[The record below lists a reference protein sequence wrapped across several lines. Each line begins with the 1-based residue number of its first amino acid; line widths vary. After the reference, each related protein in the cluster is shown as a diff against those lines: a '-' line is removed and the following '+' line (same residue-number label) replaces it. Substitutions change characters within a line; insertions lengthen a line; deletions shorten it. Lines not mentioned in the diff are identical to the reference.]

1 MLYAKGLCRCG
12 KILRANPKARLLTT
26 RRVQGWAKKTGPQ
39 IARIFQPSRGR
50 SGKQDRNQFTK
61 LGAHFLAHPFMN
73 NPPHTFSLHISQTM
87 LFLPTLC
94 PSHLTAELSNGEK
107 LGGNCLSPLSSF
119 LSYSPLRLSLVR
131 RPSVRLSVRR
141 VRSFIFKGRIAI
153 SAAVFHSK

>member
-1 MLYAKGLCRCG
+1 M
-12 KILRANPKARLLTT
+12 
-26 RRVQGWAKKTGPQ
+26 
-39 IARIFQPSRGR
+39 ARIFQPSRGR

-131 RPSVRLSVRR
+131 RPSVRPSVRPSR
-141 VRSFIFKGRIAI
+141 PLIHIQRPNRHLRRRFSFQINVERGSSERARAWNKE
-153 SAAVFHSK
+153 